1 MSQETCLW
9 CAHPSE
15 GREWQT
21 VNSSLPFLQA
31 FFDNYHA
38 EFEFSESSHSYGS
51 FYFKISKQKVPD
63 TYCLLIDE
71 RGIKMDFLAE
81 SLCKIKPLYDDKI
94 NEAWRKIDNLTK
106 PIGSLGALESIAAKM
121 AGITGNLVN
130 EKLKKNI
137 VIMCSDNG
145 VVEEGVSACP
155 KDLTRV
161 VTENFTRG
169 ITGVCVFADMVGSEL
184 TVVDIGVDADFDN
197 PKILNKKVR
206 RGTNNFVK
214 GPAMEYSEAVY
225 AIETG
230 IRLIDE
236 LVIDGYN
243 LFGTGEMGIGNTTTS
258 AAVLCA
264 LSGLDAELVV
274 GKGAGLTEEQ
284 YRNKIDVVKRA
295 IDKNKP
301 DKNNP
306 VDVLAKVGGLD
317 IAGLCG
323 CFIGAAK
330 NRVPIVIDGFISSAA
345 ALCAVRL
352 NPLVRDYIFP
362 SHMSAEIGAKYMM
375 NEIGLEPMVNL
386 KMRLGEGSGC
396 PFAFFII
403 EASQKMMKDMGS
415 FEDANIV
422 NDFLVDI
429 REEKA
434 I

>member
-1 MSQETCLW
+1 
-9 CAHPSE
+9 
-15 GREWQT
+15 
-21 VNSSLPFLQA
+21 
-31 FFDNYHA
+31 
-38 EFEFSESSHSYGS
+38 
-51 FYFKISKQKVPD
+51 
-63 TYCLLIDE
+63 
-71 RGIKMDFLAE
+71 MDFLNE
-81 SLCKIKPLYDDKI
+81 SLSKIKPLYDDKI
-94 NEAWRKIDNLTK
+94 KEAWRRIDNLTK
-106 PIGSLGALESIAAKM
+106 PIGSLGELESIAAKM

-130 EKLKKNI
+130 MELKKNI
-137 VIMCSDNG
+137 VIMCADNG

-155 KDLTRV
+155 KDITRV

-169 ITGVCVFADMVGSEL
+169 ITGVCVFGDFVGADL
-184 TVVDIGVDADFDN
+184 TIVDIGVDADFDN

-214 GPAMEYSEAVY
+214 GPAMEYSEAIE

-230 IRLIDE
+230 IRIIDE
-236 LVIDGYN
+236 LAYKGYN

-264 LSGLDAELVV
+264 LSDLDAEVVV

-284 YRNKIDVVKRA
+284 YRNKIDVVKRGLE
-295 IDKNKP
+295 INKP
-301 DKNNP
+301 DKDNP
-306 VDVLAKVGGLD
+306 IDVLAKVGGLD

-330 NRVPIVIDGFISSAA
+330 NRVPIVIDGFIASAA

-352 NPLVRDYIFP
+352 NPLVKDYIFP
-362 SHMSAEIGAKYMM
+362 SHMSAEVGAKYMM
-375 NEIGLEPMVNL
+375 KEIGLEPMVNL